1 MKPEQKI
8 VRNPDFI
15 FRMILDEGILIP
27 IRKDVADLDSIF
39 TLNDVGASIWQ
50 QLEQP
55 HTIED
60 IQTKLLD
67 EYDVDPQ
74 ILQQDLQSYLEDML
88 KINALRMI

>member
-60 IQTKLLD
+60 IQTKLLE
-67 EYDVDPQ
+67 EYDVDPE
-74 ILQQDLQSYLEDML
+74 ILQQDLQSYLEDMI

>member
-60 IQTKLLD
+60 IQTKLLE
-67 EYDVDPQ
+67 EYDVDPE